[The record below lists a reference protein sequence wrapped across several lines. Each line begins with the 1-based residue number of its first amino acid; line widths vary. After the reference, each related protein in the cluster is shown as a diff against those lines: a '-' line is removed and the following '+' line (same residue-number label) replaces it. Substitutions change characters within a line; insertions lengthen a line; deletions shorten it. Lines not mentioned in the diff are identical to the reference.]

1 MKGSLVQAQMGAQ
14 AVQDL
19 NLTNAAQNARSIRQE
34 ANRRSLQ
41 SGGILYASDARA
53 MVRKK
58 EEKREAD
65 QVAAAQR
72 ALERA
77 EEAEQ
82 KRQQK
87 TRQIICKAVR
97 KYWREKTKAKKAEE
111 KAIRRFEA

>member
-1 MKGSLVQAQMGAQ
+1 LSYP
-14 AVQDL
+14 AVSHETTPGYQ
-19 NLTNAAQNARSIRQE
+19 QE

-53 MVRKK
+53 MVWKK

-72 ALERA
+72 VLERA

-82 KRQQK
+82 KRQ
-87 TRQIICKAVR
+87 
-97 KYWREKTKAKKAEE
+97 
-111 KAIRRFEA
+111 